1 MRKLMGGLS
10 SPLMPTINVYTNF
23 LLSPLERGAPCVRAE
38 PARSARDTRASP
50 SARPCPRAAAQTYR
64 RTIQEQQRDGVIR
77 KSQAQTVRARA
88 RARARARLDLGT
100 DARLSDDGAPPP
112 QRYSPP
118 TRQRYFAKRT
128 AECRRM
134 FERITNVQQVRAPRG
149 RTPKLGALS
158 AMPFASRA
166 NTGRDVRAVAA
177 ARGAQAMGQ
186 GGAARVRRGLAA
198 LRRGGLWNL

>member
-128 AECRRM
+128 AERRRM
-134 FERITNVQQVRAPRG
+134 FERITNVQEVRGRARPFRPRAPGAECIRA
-149 RTPKLGALS
+149 LGA
-158 AMPFASRA
+158 ASRA
-166 NTGRDVRAVAA
+166 CAGRYVRAAAA
-177 ARGAQAMGQ
+177 ARGAQAMG
-186 GGAARVRRGLAA
+186 
-198 LRRGGLWNL
+198 